1 MFRSTSLL
9 TLTFV
14 ASIFASVPLWA
25 QQAPGEPPAGPGLE
39 LIQRSCISCHDIY
52 MITTKRKTP
61 QQWAEVMDLMA
72 ARGAEVTPEEMQI
85 IEEYLSQNF
94 STAATGAAAA
104 QPPPASKQH
113 TEDHP

>member
-1 MFRSTSLL
+1 MFGSKGRARLIIFASLL
-9 TLTFV
+9 
-14 ASIFASVPLWA
+14 ASVPLRA
-25 QQAPGEPPAGPGLE
+25 EQAPSEPPAGPGLD

-61 QQWAEVMDLMA
+61 QQWADVMDLMA

-94 STAATGAAAA
+94 SVAATESAATQQQAA
-104 QPPPASKQH
+104 SQQ
-113 TEDHP
+113 

>member
-1 MFRSTSLL
+1 MFRSTTRAHLAMFVSL
-9 TLTFV
+9 
-14 ASIFASVPLWA
+14 FASVPLWA
-25 QQAPGEPPAGPGLE
+25 DPATSEPPAGEGLE

-94 STAATGAAAA
+94 STATAQSAATNDSAT
-104 QPPPASKQH
+104 KQ
-113 TEDHP
+113 

>member
-1 MFRSTSLL
+1 MFLSTRRLRL
-9 TLTFV
+9 TIF
-14 ASIFASVPLWA
+14 AAIFASVPLWA
-25 QQAPGEPPAGPGLE
+25 EQAPSEPPAGPGLE

-72 ARGAEVTPEEMQI
+72 ARGAEVTPEEMQV

-94 STAATGAAAA
+94 S
-104 QPPPASKQH
+104 ASSH
-113 TEDHP
+113 

>member
-1 MFRSTSLL
+1 MFVASNRIRLAML
-9 TLTFV
+9 

-25 QQAPGEPPAGPGLE
+25 QQPASEPPAGPGLE

-61 QQWAEVMDLMA
+61 EQWAEVMDLMA

-94 STAATGAAAA
+94 PAAGTGPAAT
-104 QPPPASKQH
+104 QHQSASKL
-113 TEDHP
+113 